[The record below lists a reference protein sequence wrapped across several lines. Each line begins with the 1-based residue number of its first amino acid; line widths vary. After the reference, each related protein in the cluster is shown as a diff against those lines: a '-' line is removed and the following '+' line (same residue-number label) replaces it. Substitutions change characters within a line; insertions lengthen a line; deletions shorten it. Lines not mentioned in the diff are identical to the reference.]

1 MAYDAAK
8 LKMAQGLAEPIEAKS
23 EEANKD
29 EIGFTNPNLHRRIE
43 TDLEKPDGVLD
54 MEISLRVQGVE
65 SYRTT
70 SYTVHDEESTTCEI
84 P

>member
-1 MAYDAAK
+1 MAYDAEK
-8 LKMAQGLAEPIEAKS
+8 LVMAQGLAEPIEDNSA
-23 EEANKD
+23 EADKD
-29 EIGFTNPNLHRRIE
+29 EVGFTNPNLHRRMKTE
-43 TDLEKPDGVLD
+43 LEKPDDVLD